1 MGLTTIEPPLDGDKK
16 MFCKSECLWYN
27 TCMKKVQIID
37 KASDFAAKVH
47 AGQTRRGGEPYYNHV
62 HRVAGLVRELTEDA
76 DMIEAAYLHDTM
88 EDCGITADELA
99 LEFGANIASLVQEL
113 TNDEVQLKELG
124 KEEYMVRK
132 LTTISANA
140 LLIKLCDTLNNM
152 TETDRPSQAG
162 TYARIQQRLQ
172 QIPPAGW
179 SDTHQALSNRILAI
193 YADKFGTGWQN
204 TPQSLE

>member
-1 MGLTTIEPPLDGDKK
+1 
-16 MFCKSECLWYN
+16 
-27 TCMKKVQIID
+27 MKKAQIID

-62 HRVAGLVRELTEDA
+62 HRVAGLVGELTEDA
-76 DMIEAAYLHDTM
+76 DMIAAAYLHDTM
-88 EDCGITADELA
+88 EDCGITADELT
-99 LEFGANIASLVQEL
+99 LEFGANIATLVQEL
-113 TNDEVQLKELG
+113 TNDEVLLKELG

-193 YADKFGTGWQN
+193 YTDKFGTGRQN

>member
-1 MGLTTIEPPLDGDKK
+1 MIKKAELAEGLCNTKK
-16 MFCKSECLWYN
+16 NPFCKSECLWYN
-27 TCMKKVQIID
+27 ASMQQSRIIN
-37 KASDFAAKVH
+37 KASDFAAKAH

-62 HRVAGLVRELTEDA
+62 HRVAGLVGELTEDA
-76 DMIEAAYLHDTM
+76 DMIAAAYLHDTM
-88 EDCGITADELA
+88 EDCGITADELT
-99 LEFGANIASLVQEL
+99 LVFGANIATLIQEL

-132 LTTISANA
+132 LSALSAQA

-152 TETDRPSQAG
+152 TETDCPSQAG

-193 YADKFGTGWQN
+193 YTYKFGN
-204 TPQSLE
+204 R